1 MTTRKEF
8 RRWFMVLAVL
18 CGLAVPGLAFSAG
31 PASSPSSDLCR
42 SPGFSFDTFGTKRFH
57 LNTLCTTPYPP
68 GTPDTPAW
76 ADVLLAP
83 SNFVA
88 CKASPIALCYYSGPE
103 MSAGGTSL
111 PCKLREGG
119 AIADCTCLEIPPGS
133 TYFVDINAI
142 LNLAVYVET
151 VSVCGWDGSECLP
164 KGKKVAPVCE
174 AIRKGTLYP
183 GKEVDLVSTFSNA
196 LDQKIPIAKTDNAC
210 TAEPYTLYAGCMTAP
225 CTRTPVVDPITG
237 NFQAQCAC
245 PTYLGPFQVG
255 TKLTGTA
262 GCELGDN
269 TVWSAAYSTF
279 GPTFPTIPDC
289 IPDAPGDK
297 GCPLLS
303 PPPPDFPAPP
313 AQISCNKVCSEYK
326 KSNRKGIQV
335 GFTCDATLCTAA
347 SDPALV
353 TRACAGLDKHD
364 VSEILKL
371 ELAVGK
377 SCAASQICGCE
388 PSKKTNEE
396 IWRLNDAQRYEG
408 ISPQCDQNGTLCG
421 TKPRR

>member
-1 MTTRKEF
+1 
-8 RRWFMVLAVL
+8 MVLAVL
-18 CGLAVPGLAFSAG
+18 CGLVASGLAFGAG
-31 PASSPSSDLCR
+31 PAPSSSGEVCQ
-42 SPGFSFDTFGTKRFH
+42 PPAFSVDEFGKKRFH

-68 GTPDTPAW
+68 VTADTPAW

-88 CKASPIALCYYSGPE
+88 CKGSPIALCYYSGPE

-111 PCKLREGG
+111 PCYLREGG
-119 AIADCTCLEIPPGS
+119 AIADCTCLGIPPGS

-142 LNLAVYVET
+142 LNLAVYLET
-151 VSVCGWDGSECLP
+151 VSVCGRDGSECLP
-164 KGKKVAPVCE
+164 AGSKVAPVCE

-183 GKEVDLVSTFSNA
+183 GKDVDLVSTFSTA
-196 LDQKIPIAKTDNAC
+196 LEQKIPIATKDNDC
-210 TAEPYTLYAGCMTAP
+210 TATPTLYAGCMTAP
-225 CTRTPVVDPITG
+225 CKRTQIIDPLTG

-255 TKLTGTA
+255 TDLTGTA

-289 IPDAPGDK
+289 IPDAPPPK

-303 PPPPDFPAPP
+303 PKPPEIPALP

-326 KSNRKGIQV
+326 KSNTKGIQV

-347 SDPALV
+347 SDAALV
-353 TRACAGLDKHD
+353 AKACAGLDKHG

-388 PSKKTNEE
+388 PNKKTNEE
-396 IWRLNDAQRYEG
+396 IWRLNEAQRSEG
-408 ISPQCDQNGTLCG
+408 ISPQCAQNGTLCG